1 MKTHKLTT
9 ECHLLKNWL
18 EAHFVSGKYF
28 TIEEI
33 VENVRDGEGKPIFV
47 LNTKPTTHDRCI
59 KLANMVKELN
69 WATNVERYIPIVKDK
84 NGGIK
89 LAENK
94 AELEDFIRGLKH
106 KVENA
111 NKYANHLQ
119 SIIDLQDTMPFINLA
134 NRCLNE
140 DEIKP
145 IEVFAK

>member
-1 MKTHKLTT
+1 MKKLTS
-9 ECHLLKNWL
+9 EHHLLKNYL

-33 VENVRDGEGKPIFV
+33 VANVRDSEGKPIFA
-47 LNTKPTTHDRCI
+47 LNTRPQTHDRCI

-69 WATNVERYIPIVKDK
+69 WATSVERYIPIIKDN
-84 NGGIK
+84 NGSIK

-94 AELEDFIRGLKH
+94 EELEHFINGLKR

-119 SIIDLQDTMPFINLA
+119 GLIDLADTIPFINQA
-134 NRCLNE
+134 NRLLK
-140 DEIKP
+140 DSEIKP
-145 IEVFAK
+145 IEVYAK

>member
-1 MKTHKLTT
+1 MKKLTS
-9 ECHLLKNWL
+9 EHHLLKNYL

-33 VENVRDGEGKPIFV
+33 VANVKDSEGKPIFT
-47 LNTKPTTHDRCI
+47 LNTRPQTHDRCI

-94 AELEDFIRGLKH
+94 AELEDFIKGLKH

-140 DEIKP
+140 DEMKP
-145 IEVFAK
+145 IEVYAHE